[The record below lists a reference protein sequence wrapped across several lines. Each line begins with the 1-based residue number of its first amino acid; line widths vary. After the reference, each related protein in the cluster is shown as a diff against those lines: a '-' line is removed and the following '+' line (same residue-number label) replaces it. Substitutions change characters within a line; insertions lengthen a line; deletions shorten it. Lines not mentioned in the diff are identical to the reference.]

1 VTKDYLLFKKIAA
14 SCSSYIIS
22 RYFITLCVRG
32 LSESDR
38 LLAATTLSFDIAA
51 LELFLPLV
59 TGSSIVLATRDEAVD
74 GRRLTRLLSESGA
87 TVMQATPGTWRML
100 VDAGWPGN
108 DLWSERSPGS
118 NNDVES

>member
-1 VTKDYLLFKKIAA
+1 MAPCRHRHSRVISSPRGRRARFCDRMCVRSHAMRGRGKILSTPWVTKDYLLFKKIAA

-59 TGSSIVLATRDEAVD
+59 PGSSIV
-74 GRRLTRLLSESGA
+74 
-87 TVMQATPGTWRML
+87 
-100 VDAGWPGN
+100 
-108 DLWSERSPGS
+108 
-118 NNDVES
+118 